1 MTKMALPF
9 VVFISLLGW
18 FDTASAGPRDHKP
31 PHRDSAQVHLKVIEL
46 RGRLLREMVGLPQE
60 RAVEVETILKS
71 FDDEH
76 RTYSTMLEMARKTMR
91 RLVREKSDDDAAL
104 ARSVEDVRQGHDYL
118 HQVRDKQ
125 FRAMQKVLTPK
136 EQAVF
141 FESLGKLRHEVRR
154 RMHRAAR
161 KH

>member
-1 MTKMALPF
+1 MIKMALPF
-9 VVFISLLGW
+9 VIFISLLGW
-18 FDTASAGPRDHKP
+18 FETASARPRDHKP
-31 PHRDSAQVHLKVIEL
+31 PHRDSVQVHQKIIEL
-46 RGRLLREMVGLPQE
+46 RGRLLREMVGLPQV

-104 ARSVEDVRQGHDYL
+104 ARSVEDVRQAHDYL

-125 FRAMQKVLTPK
+125 FRAMQKVLTPR